1 MFKSLIICSL
11 PSRSDY
17 SSLDSSKL
25 IIMTAGVS
33 EADIVKASHRDFI
46 KRLFDTE
53 LRSVKIKDIDTLSRC
68 NNNYIHIISFES
80 PPVADVHLSKIPS
93 TNPILSGCTKAIF
106 RIGNPKAMF
115 NHAVKVEN
123 TVATMQLVRQALAD
137 WKMFIVPKVYAWSK
151 TGGPSGNGW
160 ILEEFMSGANI
171 EPEFHSSLSADQ
183 QRLVLRQ
190 VAEVLKAVQ
199 DFELPAAA
207 ARFGGVAFD
216 QINDGSV
223 VSGPFVIEPYT
234 DPYPDMES
242 FYREMLQA
250 QLAEAD
256 KTVANGWRE
265 NGLRERLDAFAQE
278 GLDTL
283 LSETLTLDTRPNLI
297 IGDMGMSTF
306 LHAVRMD

>member
-1 MFKSLIICSL
+1 MAT
-11 PSRSDY
+11 
-17 SSLDSSKL
+17 LDPENDTIK
-25 IIMTAGVS
+25 
-33 EADIVKASHRDFI
+33 ADHRDFV
-46 KRLFDTE
+46 KRLFDDD
-53 LRSVKIKDIDTLSRC
+53 LHGVKVKSIDTLPRC
-68 NNNYIHIISFES
+68 NNNFIHIINFKS
-80 PPVADVHLSKIPS
+80 PLIADIHLQTSPGTDPIPS
-93 TNPILSGCTKAIF
+93 RCSKAVF

-137 WKMFIVPKVYAWSK
+137 RKLFIVPKVYAWSK
-151 TGGPSGNGW
+151 TDGPSGNGW

-207 ARFGGVAFD
+207 ASFGGLAFD
-216 QINDGSV
+216 QNNDGSV

-234 DPYPDMES
+234 NSYSDMKTY
-242 FYREMLQA
+242 YREMLQA
-250 QLAEAD
+250 QLTEAD

-278 GLDTL
+278 GLDRL
-283 LSETLTLDTRPNLI
+283 LSETLTVDTRPNLI

-306 LHAVRMD
+306 LHAVRMN

>member
-1 MFKSLIICSL
+1 
-11 PSRSDY
+11 
-17 SSLDSSKL
+17 
-25 IIMTAGVS
+25 MTAGDS
-33 EADIVKASHRDFI
+33 EADVVKASHRDFI

-53 LRSVKIKDIDTLSRC
+53 LRGVKIKDIDTLPRC

-80 PPVADVHLSKIPS
+80 PPVTDVHLSKSPG
-93 TNPILSGCTKAIF
+93 TNPIPSRCSKAVF

-115 NHAVKVEN
+115 NHVVKVEN

-137 WKMFIVPKVYAWSK
+137 RKLFIVPKVYAWSK

-190 VAEVLKAVQ
+190 VAEVLRAVQ
-199 DFELPAAA
+199 DLELPPTAAG
-207 ARFGGVAFD
+207 FGGLAFD
-216 QINDGSV
+216 QTNDGSV

-234 DPYPDMES
+234 NPYSDMES

-265 NGLRERLDAFAQE
+265 NDLRERLDNFAQG
-278 GLDTL
+278 GLETL
-283 LSETLTLDTRPNLI
+283 LSETLTEKTKPVLI
-297 IGDMGMSTF
+297 IGDMSMNNSCKPIGK
-306 LHAVRMD
+306 D